1 MTRKEW
7 IADGILTLTALI
19 WGTGFVVMKNT
30 LSSVP
35 PAAIIA
41 IRYTIAAALTAVL
54 FHKHLK
60 GIARADVARGALVG
74 LLLALAYIVQTIG
87 LAYTTAGKNAFLTTV
102 YVLLVPF
109 ASWLIFRQK
118 LSRSNFIAA
127 GLMLAGIGCLSLD
140 GESGGLNIGD
150 LLTLLCGV
158 FYAAHIMAVERCQRK
173 TNTYALIVLQFA
185 FAAAF
190 AAVYHLLFERGL
202 PMSLHMDTVGSLL
215 YLSVFSTTVA
225 MSLQNI
231 GQSMAP
237 ASHASILLSLE
248 SVFGALA
255 SCIFLGEAV
264 TPRMLLGFAV
274 IFAALLVSELT
285 PHEKA
290 KTA

>member
-41 IRYTIAAALTAVL
+41 IRYGIATLLAAVL
-54 FHKHLK
+54 FRRHLK
-60 GIARADVARGALVG
+60 DIARADVARGALVG

-87 LAYTTAGKNAFLTTV
+87 LDYTTAGKNAFLTTV

-109 ASWLIFRQK
+109 ASCLIFRQK

-274 IFAALLVSELT
+274 IFAALVVNSQR
-285 PHEKA
+285 EKA
-290 KTA
+290 

>member
-1 MTRKEW
+1 MTRREW
-7 IADGILTLTALI
+7 IADGLLTLTAMI

-30 LSSVP
+30 LDSVP

-41 IRYTIAAALTAVL
+41 IRYAIAALLTAVL
-54 FHKHLK
+54 FRKHLK
-60 GIARADVARGALVG
+60 GLTRRDIVRGAVVG
-74 LLLALAYIVQTIG
+74 TILSLAYIVQTIG
-87 LAYTTAGKNAFLTTV
+87 LSYTTAGKNAFLTTV

-109 ASWLIFRQK
+109 GSWLIFRQK
-118 LSRSNFIAA
+118 PGRKTFLAA
-127 GLMLAGIGCLSLD
+127 VLMLAGIGCLSLD

-150 LLTLLCGV
+150 LLTILCGV

-185 FAAAF
+185 FAAVF
-190 AAVYHLLFERGL
+190 AAAYHLLFEQDM
-202 PMSLHMDTVGSLL
+202 PMSIGLDTVGGLL
-215 YLSVFSTTVA
+215 YLSVFSTTIA

-255 SCIFLGEAV
+255 SCIFLGE
-264 TPRMLLGFAV
+264 TLTSKMLLGFAV
-274 IFAALLVSELT
+274 IFAALVINSMKD
-285 PHEKA
+285 KA
-290 KTA
+290 

>member
-41 IRYTIAAALTAVL
+41 IRYGIATLLAAVL
-54 FHKHLK
+54 FRRHLK

-87 LAYTTAGKNAFLTTV
+87 LDYTTAGKNAFLTTV

-274 IFAALLVSELT
+274 IFTALVVNSLR
-285 PHEKA
+285 EKA
-290 KTA
+290 

>member
-41 IRYTIAAALTAVL
+41 IRYGIATLLAAVL
-54 FHKHLK
+54 FRRHLK
-60 GIARADVARGALVG
+60 DIARADVARGALVG

-87 LAYTTAGKNAFLTTV
+87 LDYTTAGKNAFLTTV

-118 LSRSNFIAA
+118 LSRSNFIAV

-274 IFAALLVSELT
+274 IFAALVVNSQR
-285 PHEKA
+285 EKA
-290 KTA
+290 

>member
-7 IADGILTLTALI
+7 IADGILTLTAMI

-41 IRYTIAAALTAVL
+41 IRYAIATLLTAIL
-54 FHKHLK
+54 FGKHLK
-60 GIARADVARGALVG
+60 GLTRRDVARGALVG
-74 LLLALAYIVQTIG
+74 LLLSLAYIVQTIG

-118 LSRSNFIAA
+118 LSRSNFLAA

-150 LLTLLCGV
+150 LLTILCGV

-190 AAVYHLLFERGL
+190 AAVYHLLFEREM
-202 PMSLHMDTVGSLL
+202 PMSFSLGTVGGML
-215 YLSVFSTTVA
+215 YLSVFSTTIA

-274 IFAALLVSELT
+274 IFAALVVNSLRD
-285 PHEKA
+285 KA
-290 KTA
+290 

>member
-41 IRYTIAAALTAVL
+41 IRYGIATLLAAVL
-54 FHKHLK
+54 FRRHLK
-60 GIARADVARGALVG
+60 DIARADVARGALVG

-127 GLMLAGIGCLSLD
+127 ALMLAGIGCLSLD

-274 IFAALLVSELT
+274 IFAALVVNSLRD
-285 PHEKA
+285 KA
-290 KTA
+290 

>member
-127 GLMLAGIGCLSLD
+127 ALMLAGIGCLSLD

-202 PMSLHMDTVGSLL
+202 PMSMHMDTVGSLL
-215 YLSVFSTTVA
+215 YLSVFSTTIA

-274 IFAALLVSELT
+274 IFAALVVNSLR
-285 PHEKA
+285 EKA
-290 KTA
+290 

>member
-41 IRYTIAAALTAVL
+41 IRYGIATLLAAVL
-54 FHKHLK
+54 FRRHLK
-60 GIARADVARGALVG
+60 DIARADVARGALVG

-87 LAYTTAGKNAFLTTV
+87 LSYTTASKNAFLTTV

-274 IFAALLVSELT
+274 IFAALVVNSQR
-285 PHEKA
+285 EKA
-290 KTA
+290 

>member
-41 IRYTIAAALTAVL
+41 IRYGIATLLAAVL
-54 FHKHLK
+54 FRRHLK

-140 GESGGLNIGD
+140 GEIGGLNIGD

-274 IFAALLVSELT
+274 IFAALVINSLRK
-285 PHEKA
+285 KA
-290 KTA
+290 

>member
-54 FHKHLK
+54 FRRHLK

-127 GLMLAGIGCLSLD
+127 ALMLAGIGCLSLD

-274 IFAALLVSELT
+274 IFAALVVNSLRS
-285 PHEKA
+285 KA
-290 KTA
+290 

>member
-41 IRYTIAAALTAVL
+41 IRYGIATLLAAVL
-54 FHKHLK
+54 FRRHLK

-87 LAYTTAGKNAFLTTV
+87 LDYTTAGKNAFLTTV

-248 SVFGALA
+248 SVFGVLA

-274 IFAALLVSELT
+274 IFAALVVNSQR
-285 PHEKA
+285 EKA
-290 KTA
+290 

>member
-87 LAYTTAGKNAFLTTV
+87 LTYTTAGKNAFLTTV

-127 GLMLAGIGCLSLD
+127 ALMLVGIGCLSLD

-150 LLTLLCGV
+150 LLTILCGV

-202 PMSLHMDTVGSLL
+202 PMSMHMDTVGGLL
-215 YLSVFSTTVA
+215 YLSVFSTTIA

-274 IFAALLVSELT
+274 IFAALVVNSLRA
-285 PHEKA
+285 KA
-290 KTA
+290 

>member
-41 IRYTIAAALTAVL
+41 IRYGIATLLAAVL
-54 FHKHLK
+54 FRRHLK
-60 GIARADVARGALVG
+60 DIARADVARGALVG

-87 LAYTTAGKNAFLTTV
+87 LDYTTAGKNAFLTTV

-190 AAVYHLLFERGL
+190 AAVYYLLFERGL

-274 IFAALLVSELT
+274 IFAALVVNSQR
-285 PHEKA
+285 EKA
-290 KTA
+290 

>member
-1 MTRKEW
+1 MTKKQW
-7 IADGILTLTALI
+7 MADGILMLTAMI

-30 LSSVP
+30 LDSVP

-41 IRYTIAAALTAVL
+41 IRYTVAAALTAAL
-54 FHKHLK
+54 FCRHLR
-60 GIARADVARGALVG
+60 GLRRADVACGALVG

-109 ASWLIFRQK
+109 GSWLIFGQK
-118 LSRSNFIAA
+118 LNRRDFLAA

-150 LLTLLCGV
+150 LLTILCGA
-158 FYAAHIMAVERCQRK
+158 FYAAHIMAVERCQRR

-185 FAAAF
+185 FAAVF
-190 AAVYHLLFERGL
+190 AAAFHLLFERGL
-202 PMSLHMDTVGSLL
+202 PMHFSAGTVGGLL
-215 YLSVFSTTVA
+215 YLSVFSTTIA

-255 SCIFLGEAV
+255 SCLFLHEAV
-264 TPRMLLGFAV
+264 TARMLLGFAV
-274 IFAALLVSELT
+274 IFAALVVNSLRDR
-285 PHEKA
+285 A
-290 KTA
+290 